1 MEKSHIH
8 SSHGIGGGTKE
19 GNNDNMKGNGTE
31 IYYRVNGQ
39 IERTYVA
46 GQSDASHS

>member
-1 MEKSHIH
+1 MY

-19 GNNDNMKGNGTE
+19 GNNGKMKGNGTE

-39 IERTYVA
+39 IERTYDP
-46 GQSDASHS
+46 GQIDVSHS